1 MKLYYFPSPNPQKV
15 YFALKELGLEF
26 EIVPVD
32 LTKREQRKPEFLAL
46 NPFGRVPVLT
56 DGDVTVWDSHA
67 IVAYLGDKT
76 GKLWPTSAGGRAGAL
91 KWLFFLAAH
100 VSPPAVDLVFNRLAV
115 KLAGLPGDEA
125 AIARGEK
132 ALPDVLAIIEG
143 QLAKGKWILGDA
155 FTLVDCAYGPA
166 FNAIEKAAF
175 SFDSFPK
182 VRAYLEAIRSR
193 PAWKETPRLPML

>member
-32 LTKREQRKPEFLAL
+32 LLKREQRKPEFLAL

-56 DGDVTVWDSHA
+56 DGDATLWDSHA
-67 IVAYLGDKT
+67 ILAYLGDKT
-76 GKLWPTSAGGRAGAL
+76 GKLWPTSVGGRAGAL
-91 KWLFFLAAH
+91 KWLFFQAGH
-100 VSPPAVDLVFNRLAV
+100 ISPPTVDLVFNRIAA

-125 AIARGEK
+125 AITRGEK
-132 ALPDVLAIIEG
+132 ALPDVLAIVEG

-155 FTLVDCAYGPA
+155 FTLVDCAYGPV
-166 FNAIEKAAF
+166 FNAIDKAAF

-193 PAWKETPRLPML
+193 QAWKETPRLPVL

>member
-32 LTKREQRKPEFLAL
+32 LSKREQRKPEILAL
-46 NPFGRVPVLT
+46 NPFGRLPIVT
-56 DGDVTVWDSHA
+56 DGDATVWDSHA
-67 IVAYLGDKT
+67 IIAYLGDKT
-76 GKLWPTSAGGRAGAL
+76 GKLWPTSPAGRAGAL

-100 VSPPAVDLVFNRLAV
+100 ISPPTTDLVFNRIAV
-115 KLAGLPGDEA
+115 KLVGLPSDEA

-132 ALPDVLAIIEG
+132 ALPDVLAVVEG

-155 FTLVDCAYGPA
+155 FSLVDCVYGPV
-166 FNAIEKAAF
+166 FNAIDKAAF
-175 SFDSFPK
+175 SFASFPK
-182 VRAYLEAIRSR
+182 VGAYLEAIRSR